1 MAVTVRE
8 FLLFFCDRSRNTWLK
23 KARIGKLVNQKKNQ
37 PVFAR
42 GLYLWAIDG
51 IVGLAFL
58 ASVLNNEKTL
68 TWDFR
73 FFE

>member
-1 MAVTVRE
+1 MCILQEIRKNGEA
-8 FLLFFCDRSRNTWLK
+8 
-23 KARIGKLVNQKKNQ
+23 IYGQKRNQ

-42 GLYLWAIDG
+42 GLCLWAIDG

-68 TWDFR
+68 MRDFQ
-73 FFE
+73 FFEKSEEQL

>member
-1 MAVTVRE
+1 MATVVKEKDYAGCQFNFRSS
-8 FLLFFCDRSRNTWLK
+8 DRLWIL
-23 KARIGKLVNQKKNQ
+23 ART
-37 PVFAR
+37 
-42 GLYLWAIDG
+42 LYLWAIEG

-73 FFE
+73 FSQKIEEQL

>member
-1 MAVTVRE
+1 MAIAFKE
-8 FLLFFCDRSRNTWLK
+8 KDYAGYQINLRSSE
-23 KARIGKLVNQKKNQ
+23 KLW
-37 PVFAR
+37 VFAR
-42 GLYLWAIDG
+42 TLYLWAIDG

-73 FFE
+73 FSRKTEEQL

>member
-1 MAVTVRE
+1 M
-8 FLLFFCDRSRNTWLK
+8 
-23 KARIGKLVNQKKNQ
+23 NQKKNH
-37 PVFAR
+37 PVFAK

-68 TWDFR
+68 RWDFR
-73 FFE
+73 FFETSEEQL

>member
-1 MAVTVRE
+1 VVTR
-8 FLLFFCDRSRNTWLK
+8 K
-23 KARIGKLVNQKKNQ
+23 KSQ

-42 GLYLWAIDG
+42 GLYLCAIEG

-68 TWDFR
+68 TWDFQ
-73 FFE
+73 FFGKAEEQL